1 MRMGFPGDP
10 GCLDPAYLQKLP
22 LASAGGRLAK
32 RPPETGTKK
41 MVASAQNSESG
52 NSASPGLLLLDSFR
66 KPIYVNVSQMHTT
79 PNSAKTF
86 LRSVMFKIGA
96 RERSGILVKSL
107 SLRKGLAP

>member
-41 MVASAQNSESG
+41 MGRQLRIRKAEILPPRDSCYSIVSG
-52 NSASPGLLLLDSFR
+52 NPSTS
-66 KPIYVNVSQMHTT
+66 T
-79 PNSAKTF
+79 SAKCTPPLT
-86 LRSVMFKIGA
+86 LR
-96 RERSGILVKSL
+96 RL
-107 SLRKGLAP
+107 S

>member
-10 GCLDPAYLQKLP
+10 GCLNPAYLQKLP

-66 KPIYVNVSQMHTT
+66 KPINVNVSQMHTT
-79 PNSAKTF
+79 PNSAK
-86 LRSVMFKIGA
+86 
-96 RERSGILVKSL
+96 L
-107 SLRKGLAP
+107 S

>member
-1 MRMGFPGDP
+1 MRMGFPGEP

-22 LASAGGRLAK
+22 LASAGGLAK

-86 LRSVMFKIGA
+86 LRSVIFKIGA